1 VCYVG
6 IRGGGGGWGERK
18 RLEVQIILM
27 VNIYHTFCK
36 PLISWSVV

>member
-18 RLEVQIILM
+18 RLEVQIILK
-27 VNIYHTFCK
+27 NSADT
-36 PLISWSVV
+36 